1 MTLQQTLWGGSV
13 NLTPIEDKVERVLE
27 EHPETRGSDKAL
39 ILKVWLEE
47 DGLADV
53 LRDEALAERF
63 AQWFIDQ
70 ATYTESI
77 TRTRRALQAEG
88 FFRPEAE
95 HQARRE
101 ARQEAWRQHYRR

>member
-1 MTLQQTLWGGSV
+1 MTLQMDLWGGSV

-27 EHPETRGSDKAL
+27 EHPETRGSDKEL
-39 ILKVWLEE
+39 IVKVWEL
-47 DGLADV
+47 DGLADI
-53 LRDEALAERF
+53 LGDDGLLDRF
-63 AQWFIDQ
+63 RQWFVSQ

-95 HQARRE
+95 HQERRA